1 MSFVT
6 TEPEMPAVAAGALR
20 DVGSA
25 MYAVKEPVQA
35 RQRESCRM
43 APESPAPIDTQGF
56 GRAMDELRA
65 TMKAS
70 LGQRDLDHFRRMERW
85 GRLCSIA
92 GYATAWI
99 APNPISAFLMSLGNT
114 TRWTIMMH
122 HVAHGGLDRVP
133 NVPARY
139 TSDRFAQGSRRF
151 VDWLDWIHPEAWHQ
165 EHKVHHYRTG
175 EVEDPDL
182 VEDNVRLIRELRA
195 PAVFKYAAI
204 AFIALTWKLSYYAPN
219 TFKTLCVKR
228 RRRAGLPGV
237 KRDRGWFRRIY
248 PWIDQFNFRTDEGRE
263 FWRRCVLPYGIFRFV
278 LLPGLF
284 LPLGPVAAANVLAN
298 SLLAEALTN
307 LHSFLIIVTNHAGD
321 DVHRFDTR
329 ARSRAEFYV
338 RQVMGSVNFTDGGN
352 DLSDFLLGYLNYQI
366 EHHLFPDLPPLKYR
380 EVQPQVKAI
389 CAQYGV
395 PYVEDTLL
403 NRVRKLFL
411 VISGE
416 TSMKR
421 EPLQAHSVA
430 AGQ

>member
-1 MSFVT
+1 MT
-6 TEPEMPAVAAGALR
+6 I
-20 DVGSA
+20 
-25 MYAVKEPVQA
+25 
-35 RQRESCRM
+35 
-43 APESPAPIDTQGF
+43 ESPAPIDIQGF

-70 LGQRDLDHFRRMERW
+70 LGPRDLDHIRKMERW

-99 APNPISAFLMSLGNT
+99 APNPLSAFLISQGNV

-122 HVAHGGLDRVP
+122 HVAHGGMDRVP
-133 NVPARY
+133 GVPARY
-139 TSDRFAQGSRRF
+139 TSARFAQGSRRF
-151 VDWLDWIHPEAWHQ
+151 VDWLDWILPEAWHQ

-182 VEDNVRLIRELRA
+182 VEDNVRLIRESSA
-195 PAVFKYAAI
+195 PAALKYAAI
-204 AFIALTWKLSYYAPN
+204 GLIALTWKLSYYAPN
-219 TFKTLCVKR
+219 TFRTFCAAR

-237 KRDRGWFRRIY
+237 KRQRGRFNRIY
-248 PWIDQFNFRTDEGRE
+248 PWIEAFNLRTAEGRE

-284 LPLGPVAAANVLAN
+284 LPLGPYAAASVLAN

-321 DVHRFDTR
+321 DVHRYDTR
-329 ARSRAEFYV
+329 VRNRAEFYV

-366 EHHLFPDLPPLKYR
+366 EHHLFPDVPPLKYR
-380 EVQPQVKAI
+380 EFQPQVKAI

-395 PYVEDTLL
+395 TYVEDTLL
-403 NRVRKLFL
+403 NRVRKLL
-411 VISGE
+411 RLISGE
-416 TSMKR
+416 ISMKR
-421 EPLQAHSVA
+421 GPLLEESPVSRFADVGA
-430 AGQ
+430 A